1 MGSYTRGNG
10 VSYPHIRTGGDSR
23 RAKQRLVIVAVTSAP
38 KPLVMGASWLTN
50 NLPVLLTDS
59 SAAQTFQC
67 LIAIYFILL
76 LLPAACKAD

>member
-1 MGSYTRGNG
+1 MGSYTSGNG
-10 VSYPHIRTGGDSR
+10 VSYPHIRKGGDSR

-59 SAAQTFQC
+59 SAGQTSQC
-67 LIAIYFILL
+67 LDIA
-76 LLPAACKAD
+76 AACKAE